1 MLGRVDNVYGH
12 FTCRGDILEPDILLS
27 KSYETHRKKP
37 RLPGIRRK
45 VPTAVHTIGTAHA
58 APEVPELFY
67 A

>member
-1 MLGRVDNVYGH
+1 MPSMKGLKIDLWIEFEQVL
-12 FTCRGDILEPDILLS
+12 F
-27 KSYETHRKKP
+27 KHRKKP